1 MSCTS
6 SCIMVLQF
14 IPQCHRRWATTYQ
27 RNTTANVI
35 ILLFAFTYRTCT
47 LGVCWTFHLLIHFTF
62 SNQIMSM
69 LFMWLLCVCST
80 GYPGAPTMPQAGA
93 PPGSMPPGSMQPG
106 SMPPGSMPMQMAPL
120 PRPPT
125 LPPPTSGAPGA
136 PIPNSGAPP
145 AMYQTNPPQP
155 AGPTSGAPPP
165 VAAPPPAAPPQ
176 APFSYAQPPEG
187 NHWLCSLGFY
197 LRSIWSMPS
206 LIHWNMMLLSFKWD
220 QLSLNLRDCW
230 RRLLVTV
237 SVHLVMVF

>member
-1 MSCTS
+1 MPRYYCDY
-6 SCIMVLQF
+6 CD
-14 IPQCHRRWATTYQ
+14 TYLTHDSPSVRKQ
-27 RNTTANVI
+27 HNAGYKHKANVRTYYQQFEEQQTQSLI
-35 ILLFAFTYRTCT
+35 DQRIKEHLGQAAAFQVGAPFNQHLLSFPGGVPRPRLPILPTPGMP
-47 LGVCWTFHLLIHFTF
+47 LGVPQVPGAPLMPGVRPPILPAPGIP
-62 SNQIMSM
+62 
-69 LFMWLLCVCST
+69 

-187 NHWLCSLGFY
+187 NH
-197 LRSIWSMPS
+197 
-206 LIHWNMMLLSFKWD
+206 
-220 QLSLNLRDCW
+220 
-230 RRLLVTV
+230 
-237 SVHLVMVF
+237 